1 MQDTL
6 AENCQKMQD
15 TLAENYQKMQDTL
28 AKIASPPLG
37 GFRGTSLS

>member
-6 AENCQKMQD
+6 LEKYQKMQD
-15 TLAENYQKMQDTL
+15 TLLEKYQKMQDTL

>member
-15 TLAENYQKMQDTL
+15 TLAENCQKMQDTL

-37 GFRGTSLS
+37 GFRRTGLS